1 MVTDNNPNPANGP
14 ATYPPNLK
22 EMPAKPGL
30 PGPSRWSSQICSTTQ
45 STGCVRSGAF
55 VSTSSTMG
63 SFARR
68 SNSRFVLPSWPRNP
82 AARSTP

>member
-30 PGPSRWSSQICSTTQ
+30 PDREGDKKINDVADRLAHK
-45 STGCVRSGAF
+45 GAKREQDF
-55 VSTSSTMG
+55 DKDNTKL
-63 SFARR
+63 F
-68 SNSRFVLPSWPRNP
+68 SN
-82 AARSTP
+82 